1 MVISALNRR
10 EMLQLAAACGVS
22 AGIGEAASSRQLA
35 AAETTAAPAGQAA
48 SATQKDSP
56 ITTRMFWTWDH
67 STEWALNRLGAHTH
81 GSCNEYGRT
90 TQSFVDDYTALLRW
104 CGKNQVD
111 AVVVWGLLR
120 DGHGGLESAKRLCD
134 VAAKEN
140 VRLLCGVGLN
150 AYGGVYY
157 EGDSPYNLERHLQTH
172 PELYAVDAE
181 GKSTNFSI
189 DAVGNRVPLSNTST
203 PGPRGFYHACPSRK
217 ENQEFVKE
225 SLVWLFK
232 NLELGGVQ
240 IETGDT
246 GVCQCSLCRER
257 RKHPADVFSWE
268 DMALMYPLAAEA
280 VRSVAPDAWIVC
292 ETYSHPEPYAGPKTA
307 PGFGDGKAAWADE
320 SLEKFPRDVFVQWVA
335 DRYLRQG
342 DPDRTW
348 TDKGKVSGAGLR
360 HVMRAHVGTDWGWG
374 SFRGEV
380 ALDWISKMVQQSVPS
395 GFEGIA
401 LFGEVSP
408 FHTGAE
414 LNYLALADFGSA
426 TNSGADQ
433 DSFVE
438 RIAAPLLGGLSH
450 AQDFVRFASL
460 VDARFPDRRKEVPAA
475 IASIHMRLPNMP
487 PEAARRWCWLANKLA
502 SFAYA

>member
-1 MVISALNRR
+1 MSALNRR
-10 EMLQLAAACGVS
+10 DMLQLSAAFGVGAAFS
-22 AGIGEAASSRQLA
+22 EAAFAQQTPTVNA
-35 AAETTAAPAGQAA
+35 AAPAAENE
-48 SATQKDSP
+48 SSIK
-56 ITTRMFWTWDH
+56 TRMFWTWDH

-104 CGKNQVD
+104 CGRNNVD

-120 DGHGGLESAKRLCD
+120 DGHGGLESAKRLCE
-134 VAAKEN
+134 VAKQEN

-157 EGDSPYNLERHLQTH
+157 EGDSPYNLERHLQKH
-172 PELYAVDAE
+172 PELYAVDAD
-181 GKSTNFSI
+181 GNSTNFSI
-189 DAVGNRVPLSNTST
+189 DAIGTRVPISNTST
-203 PGPRGFYHACPSRK
+203 PGPRGFYHACPSRP
-217 ENQEFVKE
+217 ENQQFVVE
-225 SLVWLFK
+225 SLTWLFK

-246 GVCQCSLCRER
+246 GVCQCSLCRDR
-257 RKHPADVFSWE
+257 RKHPADMFSWE
-268 DMALMYPLAAEA
+268 DMALMYPLAADA

-292 ETYSHPEPYAGPKTA
+292 ETYSHPEPYAGPKAA
-307 PGFGDGKAAWADE
+307 PGFGDGKAAGADE

-348 TDKGKVSGAGLR
+348 TDKGKVSGKGLR

-374 SFRGEV
+374 AFRGEV
-380 ALDWISKMVQQSVPS
+380 ALEWIAQMFQQSVSS

-426 TNSGADQ
+426 GNSTSDQ
-433 DSFVE
+433 NMFIE
-438 RIAAPLLGGLSH
+438 RIAAPLLGGVSH
-450 AQDFVRFASL
+450 AHDFVRFAGL
-460 VDARFPDRRKEVPAA
+460 MDARFPARRNEIPAA
-475 IASIHMRLPNMP
+475 ITSIYGRITELP
-487 PEAARRWCWLANKLA
+487 PEAARRWAWLANKLA
-502 SFAYA
+502 SFVYA